1 MDLGVGTGSSEWRD
15 GKEGGDGRK
24 VKRAKEDDG
33 MGEEGLLAAGWGS
46 MDYGVSR
53 AEQWRRRRRRSI
65 NNSASEQRGGG
76 DSLLPRAQESRC
88 CRVQQGGRERS
99 HLLPLPASDRQEGR
113 RGTFAKFHFANDGR
127 LSSAQTASGL

>member
-76 DSLLPRAQESRC
+76 DSLPHS
-88 CRVQQGGRERS
+88 
-99 HLLPLPASDRQEGR
+99 LPASLALKKVDAESNRAGEVPLIAASCFGPGG
-113 RGTFAKFHFANDGR
+113 GTKGYFCKVPLR
-127 LSSAQTASGL
+127 